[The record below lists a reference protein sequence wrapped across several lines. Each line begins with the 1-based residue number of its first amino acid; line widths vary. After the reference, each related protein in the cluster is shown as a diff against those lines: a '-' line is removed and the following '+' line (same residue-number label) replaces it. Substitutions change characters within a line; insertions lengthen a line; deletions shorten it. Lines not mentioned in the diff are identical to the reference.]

1 MSRPIRAGGLY
12 PLSLALCLS
21 MSGVLAG
28 CGDQAAEEPVPLGGG
43 PGVNPAEPGQTT
55 IPDLDRDRDAG
66 ASGLGTENGTE
77 TDSAPGA
84 TDIPVSPEPEAPG
97 TGS

>member
-1 MSRPIRAGGLY
+1 MPRPIRAGGLSN
-12 PLSLALCLS
+12 LCLALCLS

-43 PGVNPAEPGQTT
+43 PGVAPAEPGQTT
-55 IPDLDRDRDAG
+55 IPDTDRDAG
-66 ASGLGTENGTE
+66 ASGLGTEAE
-77 TDSAPGA
+77 TAPGA
-84 TDIPVSPEPEAPG
+84 TDIPVSAEPEAPG